1 MKHFLLRPVPTR
13 RVWLVW
19 SCLGLMLAASGCSQF
34 VLINYLLHGPPTIEP
49 DFDAETGESM
59 SNPGVTVAVVC
70 FAPKELLWKFPNIDD
85 QVAGMVA
92 RQMGQNHI
100 KVIEPEFVR
109 AWVDE
114 NPEWER
120 AEEIGKRFE
129 TTYVVEV
136 ELADFSLHEGNSTTL
151 FRGHTEAYVHVVKMD
166 DDHQSG
172 ERVFTKE
179 VDFAFPTRVPRSSY
193 DVSLI
198 EFQKEYL
205 SRLSERIG
213 FLFYERFHG
222 DMIGWA
228 T

>member
-1 MKHFLLRPVPTR
+1 VLCCLLV
-13 RVWLVW
+13 
-19 SCLGLMLAASGCSQF
+19 LAASGCSQF
-34 VLINYLLHGPPTIEP
+34 VLINYLLHGPPTVEP
-49 DFDAETGESM
+49 DFDTETGESM

-92 RQMGQNHI
+92 RQMGQHHI

-109 AWVDE
+109 AWADE
-114 NPEWER
+114 NPKWER
-120 AEEIGKRFE
+120 AEEIGRRFR
-129 TTYVVEV
+129 TTYVVEI
-136 ELADFSLHEGNSTTL
+136 ELADFSLHEGTSTTL

-166 DDHQSG
+166 SDFSGG
-172 ERVFTKE
+172 ERIFSKE
-179 VDFAFPTRVPRSSY
+179 VDFVFPTRVPRSSY

-213 FLFYERFHG
+213 FLFYERFNG

-228 T
+228 S